1 MERQLHV
8 KVGERIPKKNKL
20 TDIKGKMVVK
30 DPVLVVDDEVE
41 MRIAMSAALKR
52 CGYPVE
58 LSHNAIDALNKFR
71 KNKYSLVITDMTM
84 PKRSGLELLKDIKAI
99 DAEIPVILITAY
111 GTIDT
116 AISAMK
122 HGAFDYVQ
130 KPFDFDTFIF
140 LIERALT
147 FKKELGI
154 ALAKAEN
161 GAKKGADKK
170 ADDSPPESPQAK
182 EIITEDANMKNL
194 LEVAKNV
201 APSKAC
207 ILIQSESGTG
217 KELLAKF
224 IHNHSDRAE
233 RPFVAINC
241 AALPENLLESEL
253 FGHKKGAFTG
263 AIHEHRGKFEQA
275 NGGTILLDE
284 ISEMPLSLQA
294 KLLRVLQEYTVDR
307 VGGTETI
314 DVDVRVIA
322 TTNRVLLECV
332 ENKTFR
338 EDLYFRLN
346 VIPMV
351 LPPLRERKGDVTILA
366 SYFAAKYARINNKST
381 PELHE
386 DVLKVLQNYNWRGNI
401 RELENIMERAVLL
414 CNGEIVTVTNLLMA
428 PVSIQKAVS
437 ANKNEPVKSEKSAS
451 ETEDTGSS
459 EDDPMILELEVGIS
473 MAEAEKKL
481 IFETLKQTK
490 GNRTRA
496 AEILGISIRTLRNKL
511 NEYKES
517 GETMDL

>member
-1 MERQLHV
+1 
-8 KVGERIPKKNKL
+8 
-20 TDIKGKMVVK
+20 MVVK

-99 DAEIPVILITAY
+99 DPEIPIILITAY

-140 LIERALT
+140 LIERALS
-147 FKKELGI
+147 FKRELG
-154 ALAKAEN
+154 AFLAKAEN
-161 GAKKGADKK
+161 GSNRNAAKKTTDGTT
-170 ADDSPPESPQAK
+170 ESPQAK
-182 EIITEDANMKNL
+182 EIITEDPNMQNL

-201 APSKAC
+201 ARSKAC

-224 IHNHSDRAE
+224 IHNHSDRAD

-332 ENKTFR
+332 ENQTFR

-351 LPPLRERKGDVTILA
+351 LPPLRDRKGDVTILA
-366 SYFAAKYARINNKST
+366 SYFSEKYARINNKSK
-381 PELHE
+381 PVIHE

-414 CNGEIVTVTNLLMA
+414 CDGETIKVNNLLMA
-428 PVSIQKAVS
+428 PVSIQKAAISNIKES
-437 ANKNEPVKSEKSAS
+437 AAAEKISSEPGK
-451 ETEDTGSS
+451 TPHT
-459 EDDPMILELEVGIS
+459 EDDPMTLTLNVGIS

-496 AEILGISIRTLRNKL
+496 ADILGISIRTLRNKL
-511 NEYKES
+511 NEYKET
-517 GETMDL
+517 GEMIDF

>member
-1 MERQLHV
+1 
-8 KVGERIPKKNKL
+8 
-20 TDIKGKMVVK
+20 MVVK
-30 DPVLVVDDEVE
+30 DPILVVDDEVE

-71 KNKYSLVITDMTM
+71 KSKYSLVITDMTM
-84 PKRSGLELLKDIKAI
+84 PKRSGLELLKDIKAVNP
-99 DAEIPVILITAY
+99 DIPVILITAY

-122 HGAFDYVQ
+122 YGAFDYVQ

-147 FKKELGI
+147 FKKEIGVTTAPI
-154 ALAKAEN
+154 ET
-161 GAKKGADKK
+161 GGKKPAGKK
-170 ADDSPPESPQAK
+170 TEEEPVEGVQAK
-182 EIITEDANMKNL
+182 EIITEDANMQNL

-217 KELLAKF
+217 KELLARY
-224 IHNHSDRAE
+224 IHNHSDRAD

-263 AIHEHRGKFEQA
+263 AINEHRGKFEQA

-322 TTNRVLLECV
+322 TTNRVLMECV
-332 ENKTFR
+332 ENQTFR

-351 LPPLRERKGDVTILA
+351 LPPLRERKGDVAIL
-366 SYFAAKYARINNKST
+366 SGYFAKKYAAVNNKSV
-381 PELHE
+381 PEIHD
-386 DVLKVLQNYNWRGNI
+386 DVLKVLKNYNWRGNI

-414 CNGEIVTVTNLLMA
+414 SDGKVITVNNLLMA
-428 PVSIQKAVS
+428 PVTIQKSVEAGKKEVATEEKTTAVHEEQP
-437 ANKNEPVKSEKSAS
+437 A
-451 ETEDTGSS
+451 DG
-459 EDDPMILELEVGIS
+459 DDAPMTLELNVGIS

-496 AEILGISIRTLRNKL
+496 AETLGISIRTLRNKL
-511 NEYKES
+511 NEYKEA
-517 GETMDL
+517 GETLEF

>member
-1 MERQLHV
+1 
-8 KVGERIPKKNKL
+8 
-20 TDIKGKMVVK
+20 MVVK

-99 DAEIPVILITAY
+99 DPDIPVILITAY

-140 LIERALT
+140 LIERALS
-147 FKKELGI
+147 FKKEIGVTTV
-154 ALAKAEN
+154 ATEKAN
-161 GAKKGADKK
+161 KKGVSKK
-170 ADDSPPESPQAK
+170 DEVESVEETQGK
-182 EIITEDANMKNL
+182 EIITEDANMHNL
-194 LEVAKNV
+194 LNVAKNV

-207 ILIQSESGTG
+207 ILVQSESGTG
-217 KELLAKF
+217 KELLARY
-224 IHNHSDRAE
+224 IHNHSDRAD

-263 AIHEHRGKFEQA
+263 AINEHRGKFEQA

-307 VGGTETI
+307 VGGSETI
-314 DVDVRVIA
+314 AVDVRVIA

-332 ENKTFR
+332 ENQTFR

-346 VIPMV
+346 VIPLV
-351 LPPLRERKGDVTILA
+351 LPPLRERKGDVSILA
-366 SYFAAKYARINNKST
+366 TYFAKKYAQRNNK
-381 PELHE
+381 PLPDIHE
-386 DVLKVLQNYNWRGNI
+386 DVLKVMQNYNWRGNI

-414 CNGEIVTVTNLLMA
+414 CDGKTITVSNLLMA
-428 PVSIQKAVS
+428 PVSIQKVVETGNVEPADEG
-437 ANKNEPVKSEKSAS
+437 KEEPVATAEN
-451 ETEDTGSS
+451 EDG
-459 EDDPMILELEVGIS
+459 PMTLELNVGIS

-517 GETMDL
+517 GETFDF

>member
-1 MERQLHV
+1 
-8 KVGERIPKKNKL
+8 
-20 TDIKGKMVVK
+20 MVVK

-99 DAEIPVILITAY
+99 DPDIPVILITAY

-140 LIERALT
+140 LIERALS
-147 FKKELGI
+147 FKKEIGVTTV
-154 ALAKAEN
+154 ATEKGN
-161 GAKKGADKK
+161 KKGTAKKDEAEPVEEIQG
-170 ADDSPPESPQAK
+170 K
-182 EIITEDANMKNL
+182 EIITEDVNMQNL
-194 LEVAKNV
+194 LNVAKNI
-201 APSKAC
+201 APSKAS

-217 KELLAKF
+217 KELLARY
-224 IHNHSDRAE
+224 IHNHSDRAD

-263 AIHEHRGKFEQA
+263 AINEHRGKFEQA

-307 VGGTETI
+307 VGGSETI
-314 DVDVRVIA
+314 AVDVRVIA

-332 ENKTFR
+332 ENQTFR

-351 LPPLRERKGDVTILA
+351 LPPLRERKGDVSILA
-366 SYFAAKYARINNKST
+366 TYFAKKYANRNNKPL
-381 PELHE
+381 PEIHE
-386 DVLKVLQNYNWRGNI
+386 DVRKVLHNYNWRGNI

-414 CNGEIVTVTNLLMA
+414 CDGETITVSNLLMA
-428 PVSIQKAVS
+428 PVSIQKVVGIG
-437 ANKNEPVKSEKSAS
+437 KVESAS
-451 ETEDTGSS
+451 DESKDEPAKVTAED
-459 EDDPMILELEVGIS
+459 EDGQMTLELNVGIS

-517 GETMDL
+517 GETFDF

>member
-1 MERQLHV
+1 
-8 KVGERIPKKNKL
+8 
-20 TDIKGKMVVK
+20 MVVK
-30 DPVLVVDDEVE
+30 DPILVVDDEVE

-58 LSHNAIDALNKFR
+58 LSHNAIDALNKFK

-99 DAEIPVILITAY
+99 NPDMTVILITAY

-147 FKKELGI
+147 FKKT
-154 ALAKAEN
+154 AAKAATAEEN
-161 GAKKGADKK
+161 GKKGNGKK
-170 ADDSPPESPQAK
+170 PAESEVEGPQSK
-182 EIITEDANMKNL
+182 QIITEDNSMVNL
-194 LEVAKNV
+194 LNIAKNV

-207 ILIQSESGTG
+207 VLIQSESGTG
-217 KELLAKF
+217 KELLARY
-224 IHNHSDRAE
+224 IHDHSDRAD

-241 AALPENLLESEL
+241 AALPETLLESEL

-263 AIHEHRGKFEQA
+263 AINEHRGKFEQA

-314 DVDVRVIA
+314 PVDVRVIA

-332 ENKTFR
+332 ENQTFR

-351 LPPLRERKGDVTILA
+351 LPPLRERKGDIKILA
-366 SYFAAKYARINNKST
+366 EFFAEKYASLNNKSDLK
-381 PELHE
+381 LHD
-386 DVLKVLQNYNWRGNI
+386 DVVKVFQNYNWRGNI

-414 CNGEIVTVTNLLMA
+414 CEEDTITVNNLLMA
-428 PVSIQKAVS
+428 PVALNTTSKPAAEKAP
-437 ANKNEPVKSEKSAS
+437 AKEETPEAKAAPEPEEEEQRTLK
-451 ETEDTGSS
+451 
-459 EDDPMILELEVGIS
+459 LNVGIS

-490 GNRTRA
+490 GNRTKA

-511 NEYKES
+511 NEYKEA
-517 GETMDL
+517 GETLDF